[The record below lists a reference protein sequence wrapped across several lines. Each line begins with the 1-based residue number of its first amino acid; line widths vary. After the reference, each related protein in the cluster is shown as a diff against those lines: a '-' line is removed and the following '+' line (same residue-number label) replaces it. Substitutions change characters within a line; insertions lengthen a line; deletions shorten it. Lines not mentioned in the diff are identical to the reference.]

1 MAEVEILFPTVQYG
15 NVKLRATPEELGLEG
30 PADAYALGVQSA
42 VLLNLFTQGFK
53 VGSQLDVEHDD
64 GGPKPP
70 PPAPILPVGAD
81 GAAEQRVHDDLKPRT
96 VDEANAMA
104 AAIIKQELGASEVD
118 EYDSA
123 TEAKEA
129 AQARYQAA
137 YDAAYDAP
145 NDGPEPA
152 PWESTV
158 DAKPKP
164 WETGKAAPTNAVKVA
179 EINW

>member
-1 MAEVEILFPTVQYG
+1 MAEIEFLLPTVQYG
-15 NVKLRATPEELGLEG
+15 NVKVRATPEELGIDG
-30 PADAYALGVQSA
+30 VQDAGALGVAAA
-42 VLLNLFTQGFK
+42 VYLNLFSQGFK
-53 VGSQLDVEHDD
+53 LGAGMDVEYD
-64 GGPKPP
+64 GGGTKPP
-70 PPAPILPVGAD
+70 APEPILPVGAD

-123 TEAKEA
+123 TEAQEA
-129 AQARYQAA
+129 AQARSQAA